1 MKLIKIESTRKEL
14 THLSGLN
21 FFNDLINRLNL
32 VNRLGEILP
41 KAKRIRSLK
50 PKEKFLCGIF
60 AFIAGADCIDD
71 LGLLRRDYLYSEMTA
86 GGVAPSTMRS
96 FLGSFKLKYFERL
109 QSFLPTLALELRE
122 KYFPKDQDVVIT
134 MDATPHEQF
143 GEYMEGVDW
152 CYNKKRGY
160 VSQNA
165 FDQYGF
171 CYGWNLMTGNSH
183 SHKGAVEMI
192 ERIFANVPK
201 EKKRYFRADSAYGS
215 HKVYNSLIGLG
226 VNFGI
231 CLSENVWGPL
241 LSKRDFKI
249 KWTRTKLRFF
259 ESTHCQIGSTIY
271 APKNLRGR
279 SFLRVVYFRAKKKVI
294 TKQDKRHFN
303 YYAII
308 TDMSEKELS
317 DEGVIKFYRGRSN
330 AENFIKDLK
339 YGMDFKHFP
348 CQSMNKNKAWGFM
361 GIVAYNLMRFASFTI
376 DKRGCF
382 LKKVRTNLVFIASEI
397 RKGQRKIRLRFSDN
411 IFKEV
416 TRSLWILDSLFK
428 QVYSR
433 VAFKT

>member
-1 MKLIKIESTRKEL
+1 MKPIKIETTSKEL
-14 THLSGLN
+14 THLSGLT
-21 FFNDLINRLNL
+21 FFYDLITRLNL
-32 VNRLGEILP
+32 VNHLGEILP
-41 KAKRIRSLK
+41 KAKRIRGLK
-50 PKEKFLCGIF
+50 PKEKFLCGVLG
-60 AFIAGADCIDD
+60 FIAGADCIDD
-71 LGLLRRDYLYSEMTA
+71 LGSLRRDYFFSEVT
-86 GGVAPSTMRS
+86 GGGIAPSTMRS
-96 FLGSFKLKYFERL
+96 FLGVFRLKYFERL
-109 QSFLPTLALELRE
+109 QNFLPVLAMELRE
-122 KYFPKDQDVVIT
+122 KIFPRDHHVVIT

-171 CYGWNLMTGNSH
+171 CFGWNLMTGNSH

-192 ERIFANVPK
+192 ERVFAKIPK

-226 VNFGI
+226 VHFGI
-231 CLSENVWGPL
+231 CLSQNVWGPL
-241 LSKRDFKI
+241 LDKRDFKI
-249 KWTRTKLRFF
+249 KWKRTKLRFF
-259 ESTHCQIGSTIY
+259 ESNHCQIGSTIY
-271 APKNLRGR
+271 APKNLKGR
-279 SFLRVVYFRAKKKVI
+279 SFLRVVYIRAKKKVI
-294 TKQDKRHFN
+294 TKEDKRHYD

-317 DEGVIKFYRGRSN
+317 DEGVIRFYRGRSN

-348 CQSMNKNKAWGFM
+348 CQSMDKNKAWGFM
-361 GIVAYNLMRFASFTI
+361 GIIAYNLMRFASFTI

-382 LKKVRTNLVFIASEI
+382 LKRVRTSLVFIASEI

-411 IFKEV
+411 NYQEV
-416 TRSLWILDSLFK
+416 KRSLWKLNSLFN
-428 QVYSR
+428 QVYYR
-433 VAFKT
+433 VELQT